1 MNTFKNIAMLLALSF
16 VAVFSTGCD
25 QASNAAATVGGWV
38 GLSDDTDPVL
48 AEKMN
53 AYNDAAET
61 MVDSLEEA
69 NDKLAEIQEMAAE
82 AEELQKQYAELSTQV
97 DNAVAEAE
105 KAMISLEE
113 YVPTMSE
120 ELTEAQTRIR
130 TAFESVTAS
139 TQNIDE
145 KINAM
150 ATRTQETIETVET
163 VQVQV
168 KAAEGTVVE
177 SAN

>member
-1 MNTFKNIAMLLALSF
+1 MNTFKNIAMLFALSF

-25 QASNAAATVGGWV
+25 QASNTVATVGSWV

-48 AEKMN
+48 AEKMD

-61 MVDSLEEA
+61 VTDSLEDA
-69 NDKLAEIQEMAAE
+69 NDKLAEIKEMAAE

-105 KAMISLEE
+105 KAMTSLEE

-120 ELTEAQTRIR
+120 ELADAKTRIR

-139 TQNIDE
+139 TKTIDE
-145 KINAM
+145 KINGLV
-150 ATRTQETIETVET
+150 TRTQETIETVET
-163 VQVQV
+163 VQV
-168 KAAEGTVVE
+168 KAAEGTVV
-177 SAN
+177 

>member
-25 QASNAAATVGGWV
+25 QVSNATATVGGWV

-48 AEKMN
+48 AEKMD
-53 AYNDAAET
+53 AYDDAAEI
-61 MVDSLEEA
+61 MLDSLEEA

-97 DNAVAEAE
+97 DEAVAEAE
-105 KAMISLEE
+105 KAMTSIEE

-120 ELTEAQTRIR
+120 ELADSQTRLR
-130 TAFESVTAS
+130 TAFESVTAA

-150 ATRTQETIETVET
+150 VSRTQETIETVET
-163 VQVQV
+163 VQV
-168 KAAEGTVVE
+168 KAAEGTTA
-177 SAN
+177 AN